1 MLYNGRHAKSEKDRW
16 FYNSLFWLSDK
27 YKVRTFDV
35 FLNMSKF
42 THFLEDQKDQKS
54 ALGGPKLISRT
65 GVLPPSLIYF
75 IPGVLSL
82 SIFS

>member
-1 MLYNGRHAKSEKDRW
+1 MLYNGRHAKSEKVRW

-42 THFLEDQKDQKS
+42 THFL
-54 ALGGPKLISRT
+54 GGPKGPKICARRAKTDFKDLGSTSISD
-65 GVLPPSLIYF
+65 
-75 IPGVLSL
+75 
-82 SIFS
+82 IFYSRRFKLVNF